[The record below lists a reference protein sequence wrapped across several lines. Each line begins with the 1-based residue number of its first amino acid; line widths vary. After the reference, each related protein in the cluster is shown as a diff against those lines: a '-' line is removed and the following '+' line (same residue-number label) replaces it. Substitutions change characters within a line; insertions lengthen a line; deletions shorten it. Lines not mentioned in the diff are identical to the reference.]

1 MFYYNWYISPISLEV
16 FGRSF
21 LLSNSVSG
29 YTQRVCTSFSRER
42 WITFCWNSVNRIPLF
57 LHGYV
62 KQQQQLCNN
71 NQEKNKKK
79 NKRQINNIISLTRST
94 NCGWRCVCVI
104 TASRCNGKA
113 KTFLSTVSRAN
124 EEGRNCAR
132 SLSTRHPFLYSRLW
146 IIYICIFKSYRN
158 SNRFFFE
165 ENVDPCRFQSFE
177 WIFVRFPK
185 IQMVSINWP
194 TAINLR
200 ATSFF
205 GENYAW
211 KDLVASTFR

>member
-1 MFYYNWYISPISLEV
+1 MWSS
-16 FGRSF
+16 S
-21 LLSNSVSG
+21 SNSVIII
-29 YTQRVCTSFSRER
+29 RRKIR
-42 WITFCWNSVNRIPLF
+42 RRI
-57 LHGYV
+57 
-62 KQQQQLCNN
+62 KD
-71 NQEKNKKK
+71 
-79 NKRQINNIISLTRST
+79 RST
-94 NCGWRCVCVI
+94 ILYLWQGQRTVRGWRCVCVI

-113 KTFLSTVSRAN
+113 KTFLSTVSRGN

-165 ENVDPCRFQSFE
+165 ENVDPCRFPSFE

-205 GENYAW
+205 GENYTW
-211 KDLVASTFR
+211 KDRVASTFR